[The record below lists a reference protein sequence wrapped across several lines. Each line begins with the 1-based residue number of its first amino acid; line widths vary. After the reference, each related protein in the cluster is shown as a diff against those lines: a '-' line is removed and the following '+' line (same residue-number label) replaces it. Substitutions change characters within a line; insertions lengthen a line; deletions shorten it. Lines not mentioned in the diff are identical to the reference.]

1 MSRELKQYSRIT
13 LFSDNKKKEFTIEKI
28 KGAGGS
34 CVAYVVSFCESD
46 NICHKGILKEYCP
59 AFLGNVV
66 RENGSIVVPDNHRQR
81 FFDGLQ
87 DFRETY
93 RFINNYIAENEAAT
107 NYHPVQLG
115 IYSGNNTLYT
125 LSSYDFGKS
134 YDQVKD
140 ESLYSLVKLMI
151 SVTKAVE
158 MYHNAGFV
166 HCDIKP
172 ENIFILDDITE
183 LIKLFDYD
191 SLLSIDELRS
201 GKISAVPN
209 PSVYY
214 VPELA
219 ERTVRNIGITTDIF
233 EIGAMFYYR
242 LYGTAPSAN
251 QMERDAE
258 FDFDDVSL
266 MDGVSPKAKY
276 EISQLFKNTLQISV
290 RRRYKTTKELLN
302 QLKLILANLDDKKPF
317 LLNLPVWQ
325 PTRISIERNSD
336 LYNIHDRLET
346 DGFVFI
352 KGMGGLG
359 KSELAKMYVECF
371 ATNYHTIQF
380 CKYVDSIKAMVAAI
394 PISGINDDDYDNI
407 DELFKVKNKIL
418 HQCDANTLIIV
429 DNFNVTYDKR
439 LREFLPSD
447 NNSFKVIFTTRC
459 MPAADYYEKNVLPL
473 APLSMEDSKRLF
485 YLHNQTPKT
494 LSLDEKIEKLV
505 DEIQFNT
512 LLLVLIAKMIK
523 RTGMDIDDV
532 ILKLN
537 DQELNSIDTKVFYEY
552 DYSDED
558 IDVYNKINNHLH
570 TVFNISGL
578 TVAEKQA
585 LLNMTLISVY
595 GIQTEEFINACD
607 EETIT
612 DKIISDLIKQGWIE
626 NNNENISLHSIVS
639 DVISEQNIEKE
650 DSYYSLARYL
660 QDQCDVDETTHI
672 TILQKAL
679 AIAKQLDRR
688 YKFEDDEAQ
697 AIAAYLLG
705 SIYLSLY
712 RPKDA
717 EKCLQKAVK
726 SMKAAGC
733 EADLPVV
740 YNKLGEYEAKFGTN
754 TRAIAYFNEAIRI
767 AEDLCDSDEESCES
781 YYGDIGDAILGIA
794 ECYENN
800 NELEKSVQQYKR
812 LLEHIIKHDL
822 DYAEGVI
829 KDIIRLSEELGSQD
843 DVDYYSS
850 LLADYEDDSEPEEE
864 SYEEIITTQINSGD
878 FSKARQEYEKML
890 NEIREE
896 LGEESPYYK
905 DIAKYR
911 WIYYLLND
919 EEAEAERIIAEDLAF
934 IEKSYGNQSMEMA
947 DYLSMLSFEMIDRAR
962 FEYGIE
968 LAERAITIC
977 EYNNQEQSYVY
988 TKSKMD
994 LISANVALGDFY
1006 SAGEIAKDLDLG
1018 CYSGSDYLSDIIRS
1032 VGMVYLE
1039 LGYYDEIVDLSNRV
1053 INSKKVDRL
1062 SRVLAFEI
1070 LLVYYERKGQIDKA
1084 EQCLSDVK
1092 EQIDELVT
1100 LDYAKSYLLIYYRFS
1115 ARIRSRKKDN
1125 DSAVLILSEAI
1136 NLFDDK
1142 YSYTLLFCYQDR
1154 GVYYTYLNEFKK
1166 ADQDFEKCSE
1176 IVKRFNLSPRVNLL
1190 IFNNVALV
1198 HYKKEEYAEAEKYYD
1213 LILEIQPDI
1222 ITSPTNYM
1230 EALICQNYGWIK
1242 YNMGDSDIAERL
1254 IQSAIIFYEGNDFSE
1269 STEYYTAKYNLSL
1282 IYTSQN
1288 KHEENLSLLLDLY
1301 DNIERINECS
1311 CSTERYVST
1320 GIVLGLLVCDKGQEA
1335 YNFALDEDKK
1345 FERKYG
1351 KKSIERIDYL
1361 QRISG
1366 VFKYCGY
1373 EDAFEF
1379 LERARKLI
1387 IKAKLE
1393 NSVIQASQLNYVG
1406 VAFLDLYE
1414 DFGNAKRY
1422 LSEAKTLLEKLGE
1435 QENPLYNLVCEN
1447 IKQCEEKTMDDLIRR
1462 MAESFTD
1469 DN

>member
-1 MSRELKQYSRIT
+1 M
-13 LFSDNKKKEFTIEKI
+13 
-28 KGAGGS
+28 A
-34 CVAYVVSFCESD
+34 
-46 NICHKGILKEYCP
+46 
-59 AFLGNVV
+59 
-66 RENGSIVVPDNHRQR
+66 
-81 FFDGLQ
+81 
-87 DFRETY
+87 
-93 RFINNYIAENEAAT
+93 IA
-107 NYHPVQLG
+107 
-115 IYSGNNTLYT
+115 
-125 LSSYDFGKS
+125 
-134 YDQVKD
+134 
-140 ESLYSLVKLMI
+140 
-151 SVTKAVE
+151 
-158 MYHNAGFV
+158 
-166 HCDIKP
+166 
-172 ENIFILDDITE
+172 
-183 LIKLFDYD
+183 DYD
-191 SLLSIDELRS
+191 
-201 GKISAVPN
+201 
-209 PSVYY
+209 
-214 VPELA
+214 
-219 ERTVRNIGITTDIF
+219 
-233 EIGAMFYYR
+233 
-242 LYGTAPSAN
+242 
-251 QMERDAE
+251 
-258 FDFDDVSL
+258 
-266 MDGVSPKAKY
+266 
-276 EISQLFKNTLQISV
+276 
-290 RRRYKTTKELLN
+290 
-302 QLKLILANLDDKKPF
+302 
-317 LLNLPVWQ
+317 
-325 PTRISIERNSD
+325 
-336 LYNIHDRLET
+336 
-346 DGFVFI
+346 
-352 KGMGGLG
+352 
-359 KSELAKMYVECF
+359 
-371 ATNYHTIQF
+371 
-380 CKYVDSIKAMVAAI
+380 
-394 PISGINDDDYDNI
+394 
-407 DELFKVKNKIL
+407 
-418 HQCDANTLIIV
+418 
-429 DNFNVTYDKR
+429 
-439 LREFLPSD
+439 
-447 NNSFKVIFTTRC
+447 
-459 MPAADYYEKNVLPL
+459 
-473 APLSMEDSKRLF
+473 
-485 YLHNQTPKT
+485 
-494 LSLDEKIEKLV
+494 DEKIEKLV

-523 RTGMDIDDV
+523 RTGMVIDDV

-537 DQELNSIDTKVFYEY
+537 DQELKSIDTKVFYEY

-558 IDVYNKINNHLH
+558 IEVYNRINNHLH

-578 TVAEKQA
+578 TYAEKQA
-585 LLNMTLISVY
+585 LLNMTLISIY

-612 DKIISDLIKQGWIE
+612 DRIISDLINQGWIE

-717 EKCLQKAVK
+717 EKCLQKAVE

-733 EADLPVV
+733 EADLPFV

-754 TRAIAYFNEAIRI
+754 TRAIAYFNEAIEI
-767 AEDLCDSDEESCES
+767 AKELCDSDEESCES

-800 NELEKSVQQYKR
+800 KELEKSVQQYKR

-822 DYAEGVI
+822 DYTEGVI

-850 LLADYEDDSEPEEE
+850 LLSDHGEDSQPEE
-864 SYEEIITTQINSGD
+864 SYEEIISTQLNSGD

-911 WIYYLLND
+911 WIYYLLNG

-1053 INSKKVDRL
+1053 INSKKIDRL

-1092 EQIDELVT
+1092 QQIDELVT

-1154 GVYYTYLNEFKK
+1154 GVYYTYLNELIK

-1222 ITSPTNYM
+1222 ITSPTNYT
-1230 EALICQNYGWIK
+1230 EAMICQNYGWIK

-1288 KHEENLSLLLDLY
+1288 RHEENLSLLLDLY

-1311 CSTERYVST
+1311 CSTEIHVST
-1320 GIVLGLLVCDKGQEA
+1320 GIVLGLLVCDKEQEA

-1387 IKAKLE
+1387 KKAKLE
-1393 NSVIQASQLNYVG
+1393 CSVIQASQLNYVG

-1422 LSEAKTLLEKLGE
+1422 LSEAKALLEKLGE

-1447 IKQCEEKTMDDLIRR
+1447 LKQCEEKTMDDLIRR